1 MRNLF
6 RCVQSTIKCI
16 RLQEKFDSNNHN
28 LTIIETGDR
37 QIAPEIKKEA
47 GRKLRFLF
55 VLLFLAG
62 SSAVRAEHVVFI
74 K

>member
-16 RLQEKFDSNNHN
+16 RLQEKFDSNNQN

-37 QIAPEIKKEA
+37 LKAPEIKKEA
-47 GRKLRFLF
+47 ERKLRFLF